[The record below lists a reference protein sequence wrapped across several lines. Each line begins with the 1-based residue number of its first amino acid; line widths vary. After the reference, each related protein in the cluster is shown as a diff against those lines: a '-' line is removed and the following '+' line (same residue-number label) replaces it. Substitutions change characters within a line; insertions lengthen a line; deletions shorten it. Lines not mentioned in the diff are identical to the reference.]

1 MGLGLR
7 IRGVGLHPKGPKYLY
22 KVWFL
27 VSRGISLLVWVS
39 IPHMGT

>member
-7 IRGVGLHPKGPKYLY
+7 IRGVGLHAKGPKYLY

-27 VSRGISLLVWVS
+27 EEFPFWFG
-39 IPHMGT
+39 